1 MLESVRVMHLLR
13 VVAVAAA
20 SIVGTAL
27 WTIERAAAE
36 DPASCS
42 NASLPETNA
51 TGDDED
57 NVGFAGAGSGG
68 DARGVLP
75 PTPALKTCGEGVTGA
90 IKPSAAVAWFNALAP
105 ADRHKFMREAAKV
118 GVVDRDGNAFDVTHF
133 DEMAEYFDEAMT
145 RQGMSD
151 AAKLKLLRTMA
162 TDAGIAADNKAETHD
177 VHGS

>member
-1 MLESVRVMHLLR
+1 MRLLR
-13 VVAVAAA
+13 IVVAAA
-20 SIVGTAL
+20 SIGSAAFGTIDHAS
-27 WTIERAAAE
+27 AE
-36 DPASCS
+36 GLLSCS
-42 NASLPETNA
+42 NASLPDINA

-57 NVGFAGAGSGG
+57 NVGFGGPGAGG

-90 IKPSAAVAWFNALAP
+90 IKPSAAVAWFNSLPP

-133 DEMAEYFDEAMT
+133 DEMAQYFDEAMT

-151 AAKLKLLRTMA
+151 AAKLKLLRMMA